1 LPDNCQNSQS
11 IIRSNKLEKC
21 LNSNKNLGKGQNY
34 EFHNVEIQKER
45 QKKFKASERQNCL
58 FSFSLLRNQ
67 NVENGFLV
75 DQNVENE

>member
-1 LPDNCQNSQS
+1 MFFTGNASL
-11 IIRSNKLEKC
+11 LECDEKM
-21 LNSNKNLGKGQNY
+21 GKGQNY

-45 QKKFKASERQNCL
+45 RKKFKASERQNCL

-67 NVENGFLV
+67 NVENSFLV

>member
-1 LPDNCQNSQS
+1 MYLFIITKDGNST
-11 IIRSNKLEKC
+11 ILETI
-21 LNSNKNLGKGQNY
+21 LLLGKGQNY

-45 QKKFKASERQNCL
+45 RKKFKASERRNCL

-67 NVENGFLV
+67 NVKNGFLV

>member
-1 LPDNCQNSQS
+1 MHKNN
-11 IIRSNKLEKC
+11 IILIKTFSLYEFAYMNFT
-21 LNSNKNLGKGQNY
+21 GKGQNY

-75 DQNVENE
+75 DQNVKNE